1 MHGQPPCPSAL
12 ASLKHFLL
20 LPARHAILLHATDL
34 STANLF
40 KLCHSSLDRTTSQDL
55 CDGCSRQGS
64 TGLPQFGAHAAIS
77 VSLGVSTCRLG
88 VTFPRL
94 LCPRCCCRSGWLE
107 CHPIQGCLNPS
118 STAPSC
124 SAGSRVR
131 AKGSA
136 AAVSPGAGSWGT
148 PGRGSQL
155 PLENC
160 LEHQATL
167 WLFCIIKPCRHG
179 NHPLYAM
186 TAASET
192 AFPKGQ
198 SWFGGS
204 LSFLEQ
210 PAASY
215 TTANSVTIHYISIIH
230 LQLKK

>member
-1 MHGQPPCPSAL
+1 M
-12 ASLKHFLL
+12 
-20 LPARHAILLHATDL
+20 
-34 STANLF
+34 N
-40 KLCHSSLDRTTSQDL
+40 
-55 CDGCSRQGS
+55 
-64 TGLPQFGAHAAIS
+64 
-77 VSLGVSTCRLG
+77 TCRLG

-94 LCPRCCCRSGWLE
+94 LCPRCCCCRSGWLE
-107 CHPIQGCLNPS
+107 YYPIQGCLNPS

-124 SAGSRVR
+124 SAGSHVR

-136 AAVSPGAGSWGT
+136 AAGSPGAGSWGT

-155 PLENC
+155 PLENR

-179 NHPLYAM
+179 NHPLCAM

-204 LSFLEQ
+204 LFSQ
-210 PAASY
+210 AASSQLY
-215 TTANSVTIHYISIIH
+215 HGKLSNNSLHLYYSPPIEKVIKNNLGITRLIGLQPSNRTKTVTETR
-230 LQLKK
+230 LC